1 MGKTSSRP
9 KLSSRAA
16 RMPASPIRRLVPY
29 ALEAKERGVSV
40 YHLNIGQPDI
50 PTPETYFEALK
61 KFPHKVVE
69 YQLSQGDL
77 NYIKALAA
85 YYRGCGYEIDE
96 EDILVTTGGSEA
108 IIFAMQA
115 VASPGEEILVFEPF
129 YTNYAGYAVMSDVK
143 LVPVTTSAETG
154 YHLPLR
160 EEIESKITP
169 QTRAILICSPNNPTG
184 TVLTREE
191 MQTIAEIALRHDL
204 FVISDEVYR
213 EFVYEGTHTG
223 VLDLPEIAERAI
235 VMDSISK
242 RYSVCGARIG
252 CLVSRNREL
261 MDAFLRFGQARLC
274 SPSVEQFAAIALTK
288 LGEDY
293 FEQVREEYRVRRDVV
308 VDALNKVEGVVC
320 HKPSGAFYIMARL
333 PIDDAEKFAKFLLSD
348 FDLDGHT
355 TMVAPGDGFYATKG
369 KGRDEI
375 RIGYVLKKPDLE
387 KAMNVLTEGLKQYQ
401 LQR

>member
-1 MGKTSSRP
+1 MSKTSSRP

-29 ALEAKERGVSV
+29 ALEAIERGVSV

-50 PTPETYFEALK
+50 PTPEAYFEALK

-77 NYIKALAA
+77 DYIKALAG
-85 YYRGCGYEIDE
+85 YYRGCGYEVDE
-96 EDILVTTGGSEA
+96 KDILVTTGGSEA

-143 LVPVTTSAETG
+143 LVPVTTSVETG
-154 YHLPLR
+154 YHLPPR

-169 QTRAILICSPNNPTG
+169 QTRAILVCSPNNPTG

-191 MQTIAEIALRHDL
+191 MQTVAEIALRHDL

-235 VMDSISK
+235 IMDSISK

-252 CLVSRNREL
+252 CLVSKNREL
-261 MDAFLRFGQARLC
+261 MDTFLKFGQARLC
-274 SPSVEQFAAIALTK
+274 SPSVEQFAAISLTK

-293 FEQVREEYRVRRDVV
+293 FEQVREEYRMRRDVV

-333 PIDDAEKFAKFLLSD
+333 PVDDAEKFAKYMLSD
-348 FDLDGHT
+348 FNLDGHT
-355 TMVAPGDGFYATKG
+355 TMVAPGDGFYATRG
-369 KGRDEI
+369 KGTDEI
-375 RIGYVLKKPDLE
+375 RIACVLKKPNLE
-387 KAMNVLTEGLKQYQ
+387 KAMNVLIEGLKQYR